1 MKIKGLLLG
10 MLACAAMVACT
21 NEDIVENN
29 NGGQPEKVKGN
40 LSLVIS
46 SSSNSSRANSETGDA
61 GDDGIEG
68 ESTVTDAIFVLNSLD
83 ADGNLQI
90 GEDNEFVF
98 DQSTASLTPETIG
111 RTTFYKT
118 FFKLNKAGKY
128 KILVILNPTNSIKT
142 LAAATRTTTSI
153 YQQILESK
161 YDYSGKEDIEIAT
174 SGHFMM
180 VNRNEIIA
188 DVKSNNYN
196 DPTVIDDI
204 DVERVVSKITYKP
217 IKENNRYPIEV
228 TTSQKTIDPKT
239 IIDGWYIDPDKGAV
253 HLKGL
258 LPATLTSGNL
268 EIWIY
273 NADGVRRA
281 FKKTGESYDKDG
293 KPMFSLLAPTSEVA
307 EIPDYEFVTVETAGT
322 QTWSVT
328 LKEYALVNLSKSVY
342 TVRHRESA
350 QWNDMQYLGLLD
362 SAHPYMVDPY
372 SANKNASNLEGS
384 ISDDFFYNKLETVQG
399 EANNA
404 ENFGDDAPSFQDLPL
419 LTDEQNDNFSVVGQ
433 RLTYCLEN
441 IVNKDKQKPGLVTG
455 IIFRASIGNAE
466 GTEFSNVYY
475 ATQSGKYYLTL
486 DALFADNG
494 GTSAAYEVFEGG
506 HCYYYSSD
514 IYHHKGD
521 EYMEK
526 AIMRNNI
533 YVLQVDKFNAIGS
546 ATIYVPNSDEEV
558 DNNYY
563 LSMRATILPWVVR
576 FNNIEF

>member
-46 SSSNSSRANSETGDA
+46 SSSNSSRANSEAGDTE
-61 GDDGIEG
+61 DDGITG

-83 ADGNLQI
+83 ANGNLQT
-90 GEDNEFVF
+90 GENNEFVF
-98 DQSTASLTPETIG
+98 DENAAGLTPDLVGTTTI
-111 RTTFYKT
+111 YKT
-118 FFKLNKAGKY
+118 FFTLNKAGKY
-128 KILVILNPTNSIKT
+128 KILVILNPTDAIKT
-142 LAAATRTTTSI
+142 LVAGTRTDMSI
-153 YQQILESK
+153 YQQILDSQ
-161 YDYSGKEDIEIAT
+161 YDYSGDGDMEIAT

-180 VNRNEIIA
+180 VNRKEIIA
-188 DVKSNNYN
+188 DVTSNNYN

-217 IKENNRYPIEV
+217 IKEYNRYPIEV
-228 TTSQKTIDPKT
+228 TTSQKEIDDKK
-239 IIDGWYIDPDKGAV
+239 ILAGWYIDPEKGAV
-253 HLKGL
+253 KLTGL
-258 LPATLTSGNL
+258 LPATLNEDGS
-268 EIWIY
+268 EIWIHKV
-273 NADGVRRA
+273 GETRRA
-281 FKKTGESYDKDG
+281 FEKTDKVYGDG
-293 KPMFSLLAPTSEVA
+293 KPMFILFAEGS
-307 EIPDYEFVTVETAGT
+307 EIPAYTFVTVETEGT
-322 QTWSVT
+322 QIWSVT
-328 LKEYALVNLSKSVY
+328 LKDYALVNLSKSVY
-342 TVRHRESA
+342 TVRHRENA

-372 SANKNASNLEGS
+372 SADKNALNLGAGES
-384 ISDDFFYNKLETVQG
+384 ISDDFFYNKLATVQE

-404 ENFGDDAPSFQDLPL
+404 KNFTDDAPSFQPLPL
-419 LTDEQNDNFSVVGQ
+419 LTDKPNDNFDVVGQ

-441 IVNKDKQKPGLVTG
+441 IVDKGKQQSGLVTG

-466 GTEFSNVYY
+466 GTEFTTVYY
-475 ATQSGKYYLTL
+475 AKKSKKYYLTL
-486 DALFADNG
+486 DALFADNE
-494 GTSAAYEVFEGG
+494 GTATAYDEFKGG

-521 EYMEK
+521 NYMEK

-546 ATIYVPNSDEEV
+546 ATINVPDGSEEV
-558 DNNYY
+558 DENYY
-563 LSMRATILPWVVR
+563 LSMSAKILPWVVR